1 LGSGFDWSRFFSF
14 GGALYDEQK
23 RAKTCRQAANDQ
35 SGPPAGGLLDVRL
48 AGGRSFQVL
57 APAKGSYGLP
67 MNIRLLILC
76 LVSVL
81 AAGCAVKDDIVVLDE
96 RIFRLEQRQQELENR
111 LANVADADVR
121 FESKLDEIKSDM
133 QEQIQALRSQL
144 AGSNAET
151 AQSREDLQELTGRV
165 EETEFR
171 LRQRSEGGKQAGER
185 LDSRLDQLNSAAAEN
200 AQRIRQLEQYLSLD
214 SQRQAGTP
222 PKPPKSAPEPDAD
235 GLYADGKKFLD
246 EGNLA
251 EARESF
257 QELVERFPD
266 SEMADNAQFWI
277 GETYYREKWYEK
289 AILEYQK
296 VIEAYPEGNKL
307 PAALLKQGFA
317 FIELGD
323 TANARLILKEL
334 VRKFPESNEAK
345 ISEDK
350 LKSL

>member
-1 LGSGFDWSRFFSF
+1 MVP
-14 GGALYDEQK
+14 E
-23 RAKTCRQAANDQ
+23 
-35 SGPPAGGLLDVRL
+35 
-48 AGGRSFQVL
+48 
-57 APAKGSYGLP
+57 PAKGFYGLP
-67 MNIRLLILC
+67 MNIRLLIFC
-76 LVSVL
+76 LVSTLV
-81 AAGCAVKDDIVVLDE
+81 AGCAMKEDIVVLDE

-111 LANVADADVR
+111 LANIADADAR
-121 FESKLDEIKSDM
+121 FESKLDENKSGM

-144 AGSNAET
+144 AGSNQET
-151 AQSREDLQELTGRV
+151 AQLREDLQELTGRV
-165 EETEFR
+165 EEAEFR

-185 LDSRLDQLNSAAAEN
+185 IDSRLDQLNSAAAEN
-200 AQRIRQLEQYLSLD
+200 AQRIRQIEQYLSLD

-222 PKPPKSAPEPDAD
+222 PQSPKSPPEPDAD
-235 GLYADGKKFLD
+235 GLYADAKKFFD

-266 SEMADNAQFWI
+266 SEKADNAQFWI

-296 VIEAYPEGNKL
+296 VIETYPEGNKL

-334 VRKFPESNEAK
+334 VRKFPESSEAN
-345 ISEDK
+345 IAEDK
-350 LKSL
+350 LKTL